1 MRKLKQ
7 VNVRWVVAGFCF
19 LGLLALIAF
28 FVYTK
33 LEIGRAETRLATAQ
47 QQLQAKDQEY
57 EQIISDPWYMKYEA
71 SKIIE
76 FKEKTI
82 PRKKTIT
89 YLIDIYD
96 TVAGLDDDTSWIELT
111 DFSVDIDHTIKMR
124 WNINDIRSMYFPWWL
139 IDRFVELDT
148 IDFIHIPFYKK
159 EDEYFEFVLE
169 ADIKQ
174 YDSTDG

>member
-1 MRKLKQ
+1 
-7 VNVRWVVAGFCF
+7 
-19 LGLLALIAF
+19 
-28 FVYTK
+28 
-33 LEIGRAETRLATAQ
+33 
-47 QQLQAKDQEY
+47 
-57 EQIISDPWYMKYEA
+57 
-71 SKIIE
+71 
-76 FKEKTI
+76 
-82 PRKKTIT
+82 
-89 YLIDIYD
+89 LIDIYD